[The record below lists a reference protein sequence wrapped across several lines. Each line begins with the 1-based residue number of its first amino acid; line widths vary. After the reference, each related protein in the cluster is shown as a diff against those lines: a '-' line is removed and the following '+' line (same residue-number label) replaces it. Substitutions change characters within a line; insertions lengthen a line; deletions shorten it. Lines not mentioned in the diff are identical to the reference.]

1 MPSAWIMIRN
11 IVLRIVNV
19 LAFLVLI
26 VSDIR
31 IGWPPNLPPT
41 TYISSGNYLRGIWM
55 LFRYNLLLGY
65 HTYQFFPGAK
75 VLIID
80 TVGWK
85 FPVLTFIGGVYGS
98 ARLTENWLLAFIS
111 ASLMF
116 LWATF
121 ILFVINGRNSY
132 PTGFNEVLWVYITL
146 AVFHGCAIAMVFDNA
161 FIAFGAGPR
170 NEPGVLMAVLVF
182 LSLLTHFVMVALYTL
197 FFRNPSIELPAG
209 LVIASVLFGIYET
222 QRNEF
227 VRLWAKVFFILTC
240 LWIGTRLVVFAWY
253 SRQRDESQENL
264 GEREPLL
271 AGGGSVGEP

>member
-1 MPSAWIMIRN
+1 
-11 IVLRIVNV
+11 
-19 LAFLVLI
+19 
-26 VSDIR
+26 
-31 IGWPPNLPPT
+31 
-41 TYISSGNYLRGIWM
+41 M

-132 PTGFNEVLWVYITL
+132 PTGFNEVRKLTL
-146 AVFHGCAIAMVFDNA
+146 QSLHFS
-161 FIAFGAGPR
+161 PSR
-170 NEPGVLMAVLVF
+170 R
-182 LSLLTHFVMVALYTL
+182 LSFSL
-197 FFRNPSIELPAG
+197 
-209 LVIASVLFGIYET
+209 GIY
-222 QRNEF
+222 
-227 VRLWAKVFFILTC
+227 
-240 LWIGTRLVVFAWY
+240 Y
-253 SRQRDESQENL
+253 SRSLPRLCDCNGL
-264 GEREPLL
+264 
-271 AGGGSVGEP
+271 